1 MNKYII
7 LPIVLLS
14 ISGCHRVVSSS
25 SFSSTTTSIP
35 IPNDDFNPL
44 INGRTILKETLIQTT
59 YHQVAGS
66 ELAPL
71 PLSEI
76 NFPRIE
82 GIVSDYAV
90 EDAVEGNFLDQSIEF
105 SNQNLNIPTQLTSLT
120 NQQFIED
127 QAALAVLQ
135 GLQGSDERFNQQQ
148 STRKHRDLSHVY
160 FGSDYYWF
168 NQFVEEEQSTITRHT
183 NHVLYG
189 QWQKNKMFQTE
200 VIINIDVA
208 YQLYADASMIYE
220 ITDETYPNGFF
231 GAQDQK
237 LETIRTEN
245 NFKVAL
251 TLGPITTFLQQWYR
265 FENNQTPLM
274 FPFHGDITLA
284 NRSLSITKQ
293 GDSLYQF
300 KLQVFL
306 GNSFESAEESYQMMS
321 TLRGQQWEQT
331 EQHYQLWQPSPTNP

>member
-1 MNKYII
+1 MNKLII
-7 LPIVLLS
+7 LPIILVSL
-14 ISGCHRVVSSS
+14 SGCNRSVSSS
-25 SFSSTTTSIP
+25 LFSSSTTSIP

-76 NFPRIE
+76 NFPRID
-82 GIVSDYAV
+82 GVVTDYAV
-90 EDAVEGNFLDQSIEF
+90 EDAVEGNFLDQNIQF
-105 SNQNLNIPTQLTSLT
+105 SGQNPTIPSQLSSLT
-120 NQQFIED
+120 HQQFIED
-127 QAALAVLQ
+127 QAAFVVLQ
-135 GLQGSDERFNQQQ
+135 DLQVSDERFNQLQ
-148 STRKHRDLSHVY
+148 STKKHRDLSHVY
-160 FGSDYYWF
+160 YGSDYYWF
-168 NQFVEEEQSTITRHT
+168 NQFVEQEQFTITRHT

-200 VIINIDVA
+200 VSINIDVA

-237 LETIRTEN
+237 FETIRTEDN
-245 NFKVAL
+245 LKIAL
-251 TLGPITTFLQQWYR
+251 TLGPVTTFLQQWYR

-274 FPFHGDITLA
+274 FPFHGDIALA

-300 KLQVFL
+300 KLQVYL
-306 GNSFESAEESYQMMS
+306 GSSFESAEESYQMTS
-321 TLRGQQWEQT
+321 TLRGHQWEQT